1 MAQGRR
7 KLINRER
14 FYSKRLDSV
23 NQERRMVSGYILLS
37 VSPSQLAVD
46 LLLVC
51 YQCCQRLA
59 SLVLVLLLLFV
70 LFLRLSVSVLRLWDF
85 FVVFGGRLRWRA
97 GRWRSSPFVLLLFW
111 GGM

>member
-23 NQERRMVSGYILLS
+23 NQERGMVSGYILLS

-70 LFLRLSVSVLRLWDF
+70 LFLRLSVSVLRL
-85 FVVFGGRLRWRA
+85 
-97 GRWRSSPFVLLLFW
+97 
-111 GGM
+111 